1 MAAER
6 RNEIGRRSF
15 LLSAGSLAASP
26 LLGGIATRAFAQAG
40 ASSRTPAPAAPGR
53 RRLGKLEVSS
63 VGLGVQNMSRT
74 YQTTIPSRPEMIN
87 IIQAAFDRGVTFF
100 DAAEAYGPHE
110 VERILG
116 EGVAPFRDK
125 VAITSKFGWNID
137 LETGERRPGL
147 NSRPAH
153 IKLAVEGML
162 KRLRTDRIDL
172 LYQHRVDPQVSI
184 EDVAGAV
191 KDLMA
196 EGKVLHWGLSEMGPN
211 TLRRA
216 HAALPVSAVQ
226 NEYSMLWR
234 GPEDVIIPLCQELG
248 IGFVPWS
255 PLGVGFLTGA
265 IDAQTRFAPGDI
277 RDVESRFSPENLPH
291 NLALVELVKRWA
303 ERKRA
308 TPAQIA
314 LAWLMAQKPWI
325 VPIPGTTQM
334 SHMLQNIGAADVR
347 FTPSE
352 LAELN
357 AAVSAIE
364 IRGAGSR
371 TRCWSSRAWRRL
383 RRAPA
388 LAPGS
393 DRPPESA
400 GAKCRVVRGRGVVW
414 RRRRSREREGGD
426 PDARGAPARR
436 RHRRRRP
443 GASRVCWLRTSAL
456 AVG

>member
-1 MAAER
+1 MASQR

-15 LLSAGSLAASP
+15 LLSAGSLAAAP
-26 LLGGIATRAFAQAG
+26 LLGSIATQAIAEG
-40 ASSRTPAPAAPGR
+40 TDSEKASAPAPIGR
-53 RRLGKLEVSS
+53 RRLGSLEVSS
-63 VGLGVQNMSRT
+63 VGIGVQNMSRT
-74 YQTTIPSRPEMIN
+74 YQTTIPRRADMIN
-87 IIQAAFDRGVTFF
+87 IIRTAYDRGVTFF

-116 EGVAPFRDK
+116 EGIAPFRNK
-125 VAITSKFGWNID
+125 VVITSKFGWNID

-147 NSRPAH
+147 NSKPEH

-172 LYQHRVDPQVSI
+172 LYQHRVDPDVPI

-191 KDLMA
+191 KDLMTH
-196 EGKVLHWGLSEMGPN
+196 GKVLHWGLSEMGPN

-234 GPEDVIIPLCQELG
+234 GPEAVIIPLCQELR

-265 IDAQTRFAPGDI
+265 IDANTRFAPGDI
-277 RDVESRFSPENLPH
+277 RGVESRFSPENLPH
-291 NLALVELVKRWA
+291 NLALVELLKRWA

-308 TPAQIA
+308 TPAQIS

-334 SHMLQNIGAADVR
+334 VHMLENIGASSVR
-347 FTPSE
+347 FTSSD

-357 AAVSAIE
+357 KAVSGVE
-364 IRGAGSR
+364 IRGA
-371 TRCWSSRAWRRL
+371 RL
-383 RRAPA
+383 PDQVLVFSGVEAPA
-388 LAPGS
+388 
-393 DRPPESA
+393 
-400 GAKCRVVRGRGVVW
+400 KK
-414 RRRRSREREGGD
+414 
-426 PDARGAPARR
+426 
-436 RHRRRRP
+436 
-443 GASRVCWLRTSAL
+443 
-456 AVG
+456 